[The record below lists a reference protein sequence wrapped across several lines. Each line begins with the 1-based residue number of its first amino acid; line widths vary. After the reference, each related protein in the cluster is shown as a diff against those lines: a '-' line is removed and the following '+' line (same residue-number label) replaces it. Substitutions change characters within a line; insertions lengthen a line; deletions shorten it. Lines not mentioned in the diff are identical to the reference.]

1 MMIETV
7 AASAAWFVP
16 QLMQL
21 LSSPAAA
28 LLPALP
34 VISFMAASVEDDKER
49 PHWAEPPAM
58 EAMQEGSRVIPTVAI
73 TEQDLRAARSL
84 VEGRYAWRGYGHAT
98 PDADATPDQ
107 HELTL
112 VAWSGASAA
121 AGTITMRF
129 DTGSGL
135 GADLTHGDSVDAIR
149 CNGRVVCEFTRFA
162 VAATADSKATVA
174 ELFDLSYVLGRKMVG
189 VTDVVV
195 EVNPR
200 HVGFYRRAF
209 GFELASEV
217 RNCERV
223 NAPAMLMR
231 LDVDE
236 LERRMCARGVAMPG
250 GLAQARPV
258 RDA

>member
-1 MMIETV
+1 MMEEMV
-7 AASAAWFVP
+7 AAEAAWFVP
-16 QLMQL
+16 QLMQW

-34 VISFMAASVEDDKER
+34 VLSFMAASVDDDRES
-49 PHWAEPPAM
+49 PHWADPPAM
-58 EAMQEGSRVIPTVAI
+58 ETIQEGSRVIPTVAI
-73 TEQDLRAARSL
+73 TENDFHAARSL
-84 VEGRYAWRGYGHAT
+84 VEGRYAWRGYRHTASESGAT
-98 PDADATPDQ
+98 AEQ
-107 HELTL
+107 RELTL

-121 AGTITMRF
+121 AGTITLRF
-129 DTGSGL
+129 DGDCGL
-135 GADLTHGDSVDAIR
+135 GADQTHGDSLDAIR
-149 CNGRVVCEFTRFA
+149 SNGRVVCEFTRFA
-162 VAATADSKATVA
+162 VAPTADSKATVA

-209 GFELASEV
+209 GFEPASEV

-236 LERRMCARGVAMPG
+236 LERRMSVHGVAMPG
-250 GLAQARPV
+250 GLAQARPS